1 MANFYGFYPPSGG
14 GGVSPVVQQ
23 ITGIGTAGVPDTG
36 VVTVQGI
43 AGMTPLDVAITGQPI
58 SVTMAGRSTAWL
70 ERLDYTGTPVTTGA
84 YVQLIAATISAIN
97 WVTIFDSSGSAMI
110 LAIGA
115 PGSEVDQLY
124 VPPGG
129 STAGFELRIPL
140 GSRVSYK
147 ALDANATSGQL
158 IITGLN

>member
-43 AGMTPLDVAITGQPI
+43 AGMTPLD
-58 SVTMAGRSTAWL
+58 VTMAGRSTAWL